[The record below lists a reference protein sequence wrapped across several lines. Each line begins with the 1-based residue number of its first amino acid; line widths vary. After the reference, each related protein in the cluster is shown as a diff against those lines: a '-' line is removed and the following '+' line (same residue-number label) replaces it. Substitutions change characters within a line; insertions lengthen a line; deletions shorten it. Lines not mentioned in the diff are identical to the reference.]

1 MSALLSKGN
10 LEDWIEENKPE
21 NSVFRA
27 YWSGSADVTLD
38 SEEGGNLRY
47 EIYFKDGKRADGIS
61 KGWYADG
68 QLKTEYTWK
77 DNKHTGRY
85 TWWYLNGNK
94 KVEGNFDNN
103 SFSGSWI
110 NFSPAGTESYE
121 IIYKYGL
128 PWDGDLVDWS
138 DHAELDEKAFKHE
151 TYKDGK
157 LWDVKLNKLYTGKVT
172 TRHSGGE
179 MRKEATYKDGVLDG
193 PFTKWWPISDRKSN
207 TTMYGNKMLEG
218 LNKDGKKIGTWRT
231 YKLDGSVA
239 TYEEHNK

>member
-10 LEDWIEENKPE
+10 LEDWVEENKPE
-21 NSVFRA
+21 NGVFRA

-61 KGWYADG
+61 KGWYENG
-68 QLKTEYTWK
+68 QIKSEYTWK

-103 SFSGSWI
+103 SFFGSWI
-110 NFSPAGTESYE
+110 NFSPDGTESYE

-157 LWDVKLNKLYTGKVT
+157 LWDTKLNKLYTGKVT

-193 PFTKWWPISDRKSN
+193 PFIKWWPISDRISN
-207 TTMYGNKMLEG
+207 TTMYGNKYLEG
-218 LNKDGKKIGTWRT
+218 L
-231 YKLDGSVA
+231 YKNGRKVERWTSYNLDGSVNK
-239 TYEEHNK
+239 YEEHNT